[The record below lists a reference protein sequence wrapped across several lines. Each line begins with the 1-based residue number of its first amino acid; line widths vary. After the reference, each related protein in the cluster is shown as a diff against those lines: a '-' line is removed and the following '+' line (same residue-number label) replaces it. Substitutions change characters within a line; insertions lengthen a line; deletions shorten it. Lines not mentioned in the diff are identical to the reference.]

1 MKYNNLLLYFLQG
14 GLVTTS
20 QDEDK
25 YNLYMNMYFT
35 SRKLLKLARKEYLEY
50 MEEERNDKS

>member
-14 GLVTTS
+14 GLGTAL

-25 YNLYMNMYFT
+25 YNLYFT
-35 SRKLLKLARKEYLEY
+35 SRKLLRLARKEYLEY
-50 MEEERNDKS
+50 MKEKDK